1 MGFFKKIGHKFNFH
15 HLKKL
20 GKKATHTVAVIGRKA
35 GHTLQK
41 VGGVAKTVGTL
52 TGQPELVALGASA
65 ETVGGTALGA
75 SHALNKARKGKL
87 EKALDETVKTVHKG
101 QKAKRNLMIGK

>member
-1 MGFFKKIGHKFNFH
+1 MGFFKKIGHKFNLH
-15 HLKKL
+15 HLKKI
-20 GKKATHTVAVIGRKA
+20 GKKATKTISVIGRKA

-52 TGQPELVALGASA
+52 TGQPEIVALGEGASR
-65 ETVGGTALGA
+65 VGDTALGA

-87 EKALDETVKTVHKG
+87 EKALDETVKTVHKAG
-101 QKAKRNLMIGK
+101 KAKRNLMIGK